1 MSSKTLVKIC
11 GLSREEDI
19 DAVNELLPDYIG
31 FVFWPKSKRY
41 VDSTKA
47 KELKDKLDKRIK
59 AVGVFLDEDIDNV
72 AEFVH
77 KGIIDIVQLHGAEDE
92 EYIRKLKEKTGC
104 EIIKAFNVNK
114 LATLKDADSSS
125 ADHIMLDSG
134 AGTGIPFDWSRLN
147 EVKRP
152 YFLAGGLS
160 PDNIN
165 EVLSKIQPFA
175 VDVSSGV
182 ETDRYK
188 DKNKIISFM
197 KVCRNEN

>member
-41 VDSTKA
+41 VDYAKA

-59 AVGVFLDEDIDNV
+59 AVGVFLDEDIDKV
-72 AEFVH
+72 AELVD

-92 EYIRKLKEKTGC
+92 EYIRKLKEKNG
-104 EIIKAFNVNK
+104 
-114 LATLKDADSSS
+114 
-125 ADHIMLDSG
+125 SG